1 MTFTRASRESN
12 QPHQPSL
19 WVTLRHRRNLTAWGA
34 GQKGITQKGITQKG
48 INQKGINQKG
58 INQKG
63 ITQKGINQKG
73 IRIESK
79 KYGVVGADIRLIDNH
94 FVNSFIIG
102 VVGYIAQTIINIYE
116 NPNE

>member
-63 ITQKGINQKG
+63 INQKG